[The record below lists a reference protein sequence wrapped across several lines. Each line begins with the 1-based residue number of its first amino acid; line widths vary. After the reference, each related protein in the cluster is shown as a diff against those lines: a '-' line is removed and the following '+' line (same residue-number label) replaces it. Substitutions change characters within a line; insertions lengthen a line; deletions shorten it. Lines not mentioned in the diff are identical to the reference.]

1 MKKLLLIGIFG
12 ALSGLSQAAS
22 ITIQNP
28 GFETTDLT
36 AAGGNTWTN
45 DLAPGGGWLN
55 QDNTASSGNSF
66 IEAIGGFSAEGL
78 QHIGVASAWGIG
90 QATGEV
96 FAADTRYTLLIS
108 AGNRNT
114 NFTVAGNAS
123 QYGFVDGVG
132 GTHASNTFDASALAL
147 GTFADAP
154 ALVFDVPA
162 GSALIGQ
169 PVIIGLASAGPG
181 RAHFDNVRLDA
192 SAVPEPAS
200 GLLAGLAGLM
210 LLRRK
215 R

>member
-1 MKKLLLIGIFG
+1 MKKILLIGIFG
-12 ALSGLSQAAS
+12 ALTGLSQGAS

-28 GFETTDLT
+28 GFEAPNLT
-36 AAGGNTWTN
+36 GGGATWSN

-66 IEAIGGFSAEGL
+66 IEAIGGFAAEGA

-90 QATGEV
+90 QDTGQV
-96 FAADTRYTLLIS
+96 FAADTRYTLLIA

-114 NFTVAGNAS
+114 SFTVAGNAT
-123 QYGFVDGVG
+123 QYGLVDGIG
-132 GTHASNTFDASALAL
+132 GIHAANTFDASAVAE

-162 GSALIGQ
+162 GSPLIGQ
-169 PVIIGLASAGPG
+169 PVIVGLASAGPG

-192 SAVPEPAS
+192 SAIPEPTS